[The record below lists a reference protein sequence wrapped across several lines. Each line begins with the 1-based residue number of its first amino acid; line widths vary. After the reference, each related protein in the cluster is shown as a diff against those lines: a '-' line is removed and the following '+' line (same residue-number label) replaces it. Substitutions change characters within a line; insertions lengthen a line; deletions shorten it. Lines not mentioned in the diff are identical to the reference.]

1 VLGTTLL
8 VGILS
13 GSYPAF
19 FLSRYR
25 PYEVL
30 KGQIRSERGNLSLRR
45 MLVVCQFTLSITL
58 IIATLLVYTQLQ
70 YVRTKNLGF
79 DKERLVIIDINSGK
93 VRSGA
98 ATIKAQYA
106 GLAHVKN
113 VSLTSRVPGEWKNLM
128 QVKVKKEDITTADG
142 MDSYFLGVDEDF
154 MSTFEIDLLK
164 GRNFN
169 PSAPADSTTILLN
182 ETAAKALGITEP
194 SEQLIE
200 IPAINNAGSASPL
213 DKPMKV
219 RVIGIVK
226 DFHFQ
231 SLHQTIAP
239 MIMAHA
245 KNTLQYIDYF
255 TVRLSGTDVTQ
266 TISQMESILHNIDP
280 SHLFE
285 YHFLDEQLDLFYQE
299 DLKREKIFIASSFAT
314 IFIACLGLFGLA
326 AFTAQQRTKEI
337 GIRKVLGA
345 SVSHITLLLSRD
357 FLTLVLI
364 AFVLSVPIAWLAM
377 HEWLQNFAYRI
388 PISPW
393 LFISAGGMAIAVALL
408 TVSFQAIKAALANP
422 VKSLRNE

>member
-1 VLGTTLL
+1 
-8 VGILS
+8 
-13 GSYPAF
+13 
-19 FLSRYR
+19 
-25 PYEVL
+25 
-30 KGQIRSERGNLSLRR
+30 
-45 MLVVCQFTLSITL
+45 
-58 IIATLLVYTQLQ
+58 
-70 YVRTKNLGF
+70 
-79 DKERLVIIDINSGK
+79 
-93 VRSGA
+93 
-98 ATIKAQYA
+98 
-106 GLAHVKN
+106 
-113 VSLTSRVPGEWKNLM
+113 M
-128 QVKVKKEDITTADG
+128 QVKVKKEGTTTAEG
-142 MDSYFLGVDEDF
+142 MDSYFLGVDENF
-154 MSTFEIDLLK
+154 INTFEINLVK

-169 PSAPADSTTILLN
+169 ISAPADSTAIMVN

-194 SEQLIE
+194 SEQLVE
-200 IPAINNAGSASPL
+200 IPAINNAGTASPL

-219 RVIGIVK
+219 RVIGIIK

-239 MIMAHA
+239 MILAHA
-245 KNTLQYIDYF
+245 KNTIQYVDYF
-255 TVRLSGTDVTQ
+255 AVRLSGNDITQ
-266 TISQMESILHNIDP
+266 TISQLESILRNTDP

-345 SVSHITLLLSRD
+345 SVSNITLLLSKD
-357 FLTLVLI
+357 FLTLVSI
-364 AFVLSVPIAWLAM
+364 AFVLSIPIAWLAM

-388 PISPW
+388 AISPW
-393 LFISAGGMAIAVALL
+393 LFIAAGGMAIVVALL